1 MKIGFAISWG
11 APHLHLTLLTAVTPL
26 KFWISWGLVL
36 SHHVFE
42 LCFLILGRNLLN
54 FLQSKLKVTIFLEIS
69 GSWGQI
75 SGNHLFKLCSLI
87 LDDCESFARR
97 TFTTPKIRT
106 FTTPKFGHLPPPQKK
121 HLPGG
126 QLPTPIFFFF
136 FWRIFLG
143 IFHLQLMEDNKDGKE
158 EVLHEEVMEHI
169 K

>member
-26 KFWISWGLVL
+26 KFWISSGLVL

-97 TFTTPKIRT
+97 TFTTLKIWT
-106 FTTPKFGHLPPPQKK
+106 FATPKFGHLPPPKTV

-126 QLPTPIFFFF
+126 QLPPPFFLLL
-136 FWRIFLG
+136 FLAHFSWL
-143 IFHLQLMEDNKDGKE
+143 FHFQKE
-158 EVLHEEVMEHI
+158 LEGS
-169 K
+169 